1 MQEKPNHHSYIEEVL
16 RRTGWN
22 QTELAKRAGLDPS
35 TLSRFL
41 GNPDGGQLLRA
52 STLRRIEKVTGL
64 PFGNAAAERPASQHG
79 FAEAEASPVDNLTSD
94 VVALVLAQLSQA
106 NANIDAWQLN
116 SRALELAG
124 HKPGD
129 FLFVKLGETP
139 LRGDVVCAQIYDWT
153 RNRAETVF
161 RLFEPPYLV
170 SATTDSA
177 LFAPHAISSESV
189 VVKGVV
195 LHSLRSRTHML

>member
-1 MQEKPNHHSYIEEVL
+1 MQEKPDHHRYIHEVL
-16 RRTGWN
+16 RRTGWT

-41 GNPDGGQLLRA
+41 GNPEGGQSLRA
-52 STLRRIEKVTGL
+52 STLRRIETVTGL
-64 PFGNAAAERPASQHG
+64 PFGNAAAERPAAEPG
-79 FAEAEASPVDNLTSD
+79 FAEAEASPVDGQSSD
-94 VVALVLAQLSQA
+94 VVALVLAQLSGSST
-106 NANIDAWQLN
+106 NIDAWQLN

-129 FLFVKLGETP
+129 FLFVRLGETP

-153 RNRAETVF
+153 RNKAETVF

-170 SATTDSA
+170 SATTDPA
-177 LFAPHAISSESV
+177 LFAPHAISSDSV

-195 LHSLRSRTHML
+195 LHSLRSRAPAL

>member
-52 STLRRIEKVTGL
+52 STLRRIETVTGL

>member
-41 GNPDGGQLLRA
+41 GNPDGGQSLRA
-52 STLRRIEKVTGL
+52 STLRRIETVTGL
-64 PFGNAAAERPASQHG
+64 PFGNAAAERPVSQHG

>member
-52 STLRRIEKVTGL
+52 STLRRIETVTGL

-139 LRGDVVCAQIYDWT
+139 LRGDVVCAQIYYWT